1 MLAYQ
6 LTGLYETA
14 KQVGADAHNPDGGLS
29 TETADHDIVEVI
41 VDIANGERKL
51 GIEMDNLTEQ
61 QREAVVAHF
70 LTAAQDNDDK
80 E

>member
-6 LTGLYETA
+6 LTGLYEVA
-14 KQVGADAHNPDGGLS
+14 KQIGAEAHNPDGGLS
-29 TETADHDIVEVI
+29 TETSDDDIVEVI

-51 GIEMDNLTEQ
+51 GIDHDNLTEQ

-70 LTAAQDNDDK
+70 LTAAAESIK
-80 E
+80 

>member
-14 KQVGADAHNPDGGLS
+14 KEIGAEAHNPDGGLS
-29 TETADHDIVEVI
+29 TETADHEIVEII

-51 GIEMDNLTEQ
+51 GIDMDNLTEQ
-61 QREAVVAHF
+61 QCEAVVAHF
-70 LTAAQDNDDK
+70 LTAAAESLTK
-80 E
+80 